1 MNIKK
6 IYISIIIF
14 LISGCGYSVV
24 EQNRNFNVK
33 EIVSEG
39 EKRINYKIKTKL
51 LVDNNNRN
59 KNFIKINLKTK
70 KNKNV
75 KEKNI
80 KNEITKYEIIIVA
93 NVNYKTSA
101 NTTEKNF
108 KLTQIGEYKVEERY
122 SQTLSNE
129 KKLIDLLSQKLAD
142 EILDEIVKR
151 QSDS

>member
-1 MNIKK
+1 MNMKK
-6 IYISIIIF
+6 ICISIIIF

-59 KNFIKINLKTK
+59 ENFIKINLKTK
-70 KNKNV
+70 KNKKV

-108 KLTQIGEYKVEERY
+108 TLTQIGEYKVEARY